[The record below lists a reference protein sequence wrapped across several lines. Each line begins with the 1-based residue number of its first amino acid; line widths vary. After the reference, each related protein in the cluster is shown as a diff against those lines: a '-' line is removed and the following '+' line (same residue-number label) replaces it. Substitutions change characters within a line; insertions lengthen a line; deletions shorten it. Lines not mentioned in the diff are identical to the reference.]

1 MALLRI
7 VQVVSVQK
15 QSLEGNLSQFHREVE
30 QSNERNRELLRVID
44 TMDSQHKMEIENWR
58 MKYNLLQSKL
68 DTTEINLRSAQ
79 NEASGLRVSSE
90 IFLKEVLIWR

>member
-1 MALLRI
+1 MT
-7 VQVVSVQK
+7 
-15 QSLEGNLSQFHREVE
+15 QFHKEVE

-79 NEASGLRVSSE
+79 NEAAGLRVCCNRSLE
-90 IFLKEVLIWR
+90 NRWRKY